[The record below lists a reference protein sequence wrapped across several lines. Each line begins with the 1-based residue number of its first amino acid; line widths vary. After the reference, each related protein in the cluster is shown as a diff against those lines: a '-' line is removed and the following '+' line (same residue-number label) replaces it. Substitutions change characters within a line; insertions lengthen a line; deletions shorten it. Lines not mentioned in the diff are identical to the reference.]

1 MLLSS
6 RSHGA
11 KRLSFVLSAWHG
23 KGPFALPVRNLC
35 PDWIQRSQFSSKFEA
50 AKEEKED
57 AEQEEDN
64 ESLSFDIEHKRVADK
79 EEGFGPGLYVVATPI
94 GTLPDPAGLVM
105 QFLSWCC
112 WERQPAGYN
121 AEGFACV
128 KEICTYMLWR
138 HTNHQANAETLQD
151 TARR

>member
-11 KRLSFVLSAWHG
+11 KRLSFVLSAWHC
-23 KGPFALPVRNLC
+23 KGPFALPVRNLH
-35 PDWIQRSQFSSKFEA
+35 PYWIQRSQLSSSKFEA

-64 ESLSFDIEHKRVADK
+64 ESLGFDIEHKRVADK
-79 EEGFGPGLYVVATPI
+79 DEGFGPGLYVVATPI
-94 GTLPDPAGLVM
+94 GTLPNPFEEFFDHLCLVM

-112 WERQPAGYN
+112 WGKAT
-121 AEGFACV
+121 CW
-128 KEICTYMLWR
+128 I
-138 HTNHQANAETLQD
+138 
-151 TARR
+151 